1 MLRSNQFYQCY
12 NCQPVPTKP
21 GPTTLDPSTIAY
33 GYTIS
38 TPGVYKLNGNARIGY
53 SIIITASNVEL
64 DLQGFTLSADPL
76 DVGVIINGSNNVT
89 VRNGTITGFNLTGIV
104 IKNSNE
110 VKLSHLS
117 VLDNGSLT
125 FDPSKGVSAGG
136 IAHNTTNLVL
146 YKSRFNNN
154 YGIGFGAGL
163 VSNVLIDLCTFDSNK
178 GTNTNI
184 GDFSHVCYGLLIYVG
199 APPTFTGPISKVTM
213 LNSTAN
219 NNSAP
224 ITVMGIHIA
233 NFANPPSVS
242 AVVLDNVN
250 ANGNSTSPNS
260 SQVGTMGVTKG
271 IFISANNVVIRNCTC
286 LDLNTSVSPYVDN
299 QISGI
304 GVTGYDV
311 TVDNC
316 QVMGLSGSAQRMS
329 GFDMETFGNNAN
341 FRNCKAS
348 NIKNSASNT
357 DSFSFGFGLEIPI
370 IVNGTLTNV
379 GTNAQGKGLVIDGCI
394 AQAVTGGQL
403 AAGFAIGSEKGF
415 LVKQS
420 VSSFNTN
427 GFIVHDYLPFPTSG
441 GIFESNYAYDNSN
454 VGFLDHTTTNDVYIG
469 NRARSNGTNYQGLP
483 AGNPIVTWDPS
494 TTAPTANSL
503 SNLSIS

>member
-1 MLRSNQFYQCY
+1 
-12 NCQPVPTKP
+12 V
-21 GPTTLDPSTIAY
+21 AY

-38 TPGVYKLNGNARIGY
+38 TSGVYKLNGNAKICY
-53 SIIITASNVEL
+53 SIIITASNVVL
-64 DLQGFTLSADPL
+64 DLQDFTLSGDPV
-76 DVGVIINGSNNVT
+76 DVGIIINGSNNVT
-89 VRNGTITGFNLTGIV
+89 VRNGTITGFSLTGIV
-104 IKNSNE
+104 IKNSNDI
-110 VKLSHLS
+110 KLSHLS
-117 VLDNGSLT
+117 VLGNGSIT

-163 VSNVLIDLCTFDSNK
+163 VSNVLIDLCTFDANK

-184 GDFSHVCYGLLIYVG
+184 GDFSYVCYGLLIYIG

-224 ITVMGIHIA
+224 STVMGIHIA

-242 AVVLDNVN
+242 AVVVDNVN

-260 SQVGTMGVTKG
+260 NQSHTMGVTKG
-271 IFISANNVVIRNCTC
+271 IFISAKNVVIRNCTC
-286 LDLNTSVSPYVDN
+286 LDLSTSITPYVTN
-299 QISGI
+299 QVSGI
-304 GVTGYDV
+304 SATGNDV

-316 QVMGLSGSAQRMS
+316 QVSGLSGSAQRMT
-329 GFDMETFGNNAN
+329 GFDIETFGNNVN
-341 FRNCKAS
+341 FSNCKAS
-348 NIKNSASNT
+348 NIKNSASDTNT
-357 DSFSFGFGLEIPI
+357 FSFGFGLEIPI

-379 GTNAQGKGLVIDGCI
+379 GTNAQGKGLVVDSCI
-394 AQAVTGGQL
+394 AQSVTGGQL
-403 AAGFAIGSEKGF
+403 AAGLAIGSERGF

-420 VSSFNTN
+420 ISSFNTN
-427 GFIVHDYLPFPTSG
+427 GFIVYDYLPFPTSG

-454 VGFLDHTTTNDVYIG
+454 VGFLDQTSTNNVYIG
-469 NRARSNGTNYQGLP
+469 NRARGNGTNYQGLP
-483 AGNPIVTWDPS
+483 AGNSIVTWDPS
-494 TTAPTANSL
+494 STAPTANSL
-503 SNLSIS
+503 SNLDIA